1 MSQNP
6 NGGKLAKGE
15 TVTIAVSKGEDP
27 DTKPIDI
34 PNVVGMTSA
43 DAQTK
48 IAEAGIR
55 YNVVETSSDQ
65 PKGTV
70 VKQSPSS
77 GQGKKGDTITI
88 TVSTGPSSDSGN
100 GGNNGSGN
108 GNGNGNADGSGSEP
122 AKTTP
127 TKTKTDAESPR
138 ILRGFL
144 YACPEER
151 PTFAPTRDSRDFA
164 YARTALRPQ
173 PAAFHPGKARV
184 EKAPIACDASFGRS
198 WRASSLRCIR
208 SAVQTIRA
216 AGPGGGAGP

>member
-48 IAEAGIR
+48 IAEAGFR
-55 YNVVETSSDQ
+55 YNVVETSNDQ

-100 GGNNGSGN
+100 GGNNGSGD
-108 GNGNGNADGSGSEP
+108 GNGNGNADGSGS
-122 AKTTP
+122 
-127 TKTKTDAESPR
+127 
-138 ILRGFL
+138 
-144 YACPEER
+144 
-151 PTFAPTRDSRDFA
+151 
-164 YARTALRPQ
+164 
-173 PAAFHPGKARV
+173 
-184 EKAPIACDASFGRS
+184 
-198 WRASSLRCIR
+198 
-208 SAVQTIRA
+208 
-216 AGPGGGAGP
+216 GAGQDDADKNED